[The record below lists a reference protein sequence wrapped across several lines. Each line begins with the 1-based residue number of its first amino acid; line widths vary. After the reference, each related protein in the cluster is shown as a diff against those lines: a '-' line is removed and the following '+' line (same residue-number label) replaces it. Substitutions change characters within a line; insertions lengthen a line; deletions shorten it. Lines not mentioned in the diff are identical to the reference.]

1 MNSILMTTY
10 MAGTILSQATFGNMT
25 ECASARDVVLQQ
37 NSKDISVVCS
47 YSSNASE
54 NFGSF
59 FKDFKNMIKELQ
71 DKMQKDDTADWTPFN
86 DFEGSA
92 RCGSLAVEPNKWISK
107 DKSNPS
113 SPYEPLCR

>member
-1 MNSILMTTY
+1 
-10 MAGTILSQATFGNMT
+10 
-25 ECASARDVVLQQ
+25 
-37 NSKDISVVCS
+37 
-47 YSSNASE
+47 
-54 NFGSF
+54 
-59 FKDFKNMIKELQ
+59 MIKELQ
-71 DKMQKDDTADWTPFN
+71 DKMQEDDTADWTPFN

>member
-25 ECASARDVVLQQ
+25 ECASARDVVLQH

-71 DKMQKDDTADWTPFN
+71 DKMQEDDTAGWTPFN
-86 DFEGSA
+86 EFEGSA
-92 RCGSLAVEPNKWISK
+92 KCGSLAVEPNKWISK